1 MNETKFLTL
10 DHIERICF
18 EYAKSEL
25 AHDEPIPPF
34 SSRFP
39 GKLESALASPQR
51 TFGNKSLY
59 PTLERQ
65 AAILFYELAK
75 LHPFQN
81 GNKRIAVTTL
91 LYFLHK
97 NKKWLKVDAVELYNF
112 ARWVAESNPKLK
124 KETVKAVEK
133 FFETYIV
140 KLSKK

>member
-81 GNKRIAVTTL
+81 GNKRIATVAL
-91 LYFLHK
+91 LVFISLNNSWLKTSWRELYDIAVLVAASDSQNRDGMISLLDEFIK
-97 NKKWLKVDAVELYNF
+97 NKLV
-112 ARWVAESNPKLK
+112 
-124 KETVKAVEK
+124 KE
-133 FFETYIV
+133 
-140 KLSKK
+140 